1 MILQL
6 ISAIL
11 HRAECWMSRNDGP
24 LVVLNERSEERMTEV
39 SRTPETAEVCMPNIH
54 PVQAV
59 ALLLSRPVI
68 TPISCPAA
76 A

>member
-11 HRAECWMSRNDGP
+11 HRAGCWMSRNDGP

-39 SRTPETAEVCMPNIH
+39 IRTPGTAEVCMPNIH

-76 A
+76 V